1 MAGGEPPIATLRVG
15 LSADLTWEVTLERTA
30 AAAGHSSEVT
40 VLATPQ
46 MGLLVELACAKAL
59 EGTMEP
65 GMQHVG
71 TLLQVRHLAATPV
84 GGRVTARVEL
94 TEIDGKRLTFRGDV
108 VDEVGKVGEALHER
122 AVVRWSTLLER
133 LEERRRGGA

>member
-1 MAGGEPPIATLRVG
+1 MASRETLRVG
-15 LSADLTWEVTLERTA
+15 LRAELTWEVTPERTA
-30 AAAGHSSEVT
+30 AGVGHSSEVT
-40 VLATPQ
+40 VFATPQ

-84 GGRVTARVEL
+84 GGHVTARVEL
-94 TEIDGKRLTFRGDV
+94 TEIDGKRLSFRGDV
-108 VDEVGKVGEALHER
+108 VDEVGQVGEALHER
-122 AVVRWSTLLER
+122 AIVRWTKLLER
-133 LEERRRGGA
+133 LDERSRAAAKRKG